1 MEAWRNGADTL
12 VKVDLHG
19 GDSRQGWRRSW
30 KDQMTEDE
38 RIEALKKAADE
49 SGLSIDLLHHLTQDL
64 SRQAFLSVIGRASS
78 MPSYMKSID
87 SPYLLRRAKAP
98 SSDSR

>member
-1 MEAWRNGADTL
+1 M
-12 VKVDLHG
+12 HG
-19 GDSRQGWRRSW
+19 GIVPIPCFWSICLGGSSGARPAPVREII
-30 KDQMTEDE
+30 MEDNE
-38 RIEALKKAADE
+38 RIDALKKAAGK

-87 SPYLLRRAKAP
+87 SPYLLRKAKAP